1 MDADR
6 EEGFKAFFKGGP
18 ARIVRSSPQF
28 GFTLVAYE
36 YLHKVRAI
44 LLGGSEALAADCGRG
59 SVTVRASKSGLVT

>member
-1 MDADR
+1 MRRWSLAVDQYPCADQ

-36 YLHKVRAI
+36 YLHKVRYAF
-44 LLGGSEALAADCGRG
+44 S
-59 SVTVRASKSGLVT
+59 